1 MIISLTRRSWRG
13 LRGDLSGGLAGA
25 MVSIPQSMGM
35 GVVAFAPLGGDYA
48 SVGLVAG
55 LLGGVLVTTC
65 SALFGGTPGLISGPR
80 GSVSLV
86 IAAIL
91 AHLMAVDGL
100 FVPGADKAAMALS
113 FAMITLMAAGAIQIV
128 FGLSRLGDAIKFV
141 PYPVIAG
148 FLNAAAILIVLGQ
161 LRVVFALPAGVPLVA
176 FWRYVDSGTLG
187 RIGIVIVTMGVIFA
201 VPKLLPRVPGLL
213 FGALAG
219 FGVYYAVRAAGV
231 PLDLGATLPGVE
243 DVVVGTKPLADLAG
257 LLGAGWHAVAA
268 GGSEAASFGGVRLSS
283 DALSIVA
290 AILVPGAVS
299 IALLQAFDTLF
310 ASVALDDLSRTRSD
324 GRREL
329 VAQGVGGLVG
339 AGFGLLGGSGSM
351 ARTKPSHN
359 AGGRTGWAGL
369 ASSLF
374 ILVGVMLATP
384 VIAEI
389 PKILVAAVLFVI
401 AIELFDKWTVA
412 LLKSLRTKGFA
423 ARRAVVVDLAIVAL
437 VVATGIFLGLIE
449 AVGVGMAVA
458 VIAFVL
464 SVGRSPIRRA
474 YRGNA
479 VSTFLQRG
487 DFSAAL
493 LREHGSRIAVLELEG
508 PFFFGSAGKVER
520 EVERLARLGV
530 RHVILDL
537 KRVNS
542 IDSTAAQ
549 MLSRMA
555 RRQEKYGRT
564 LAVSYLMPDSRWRQ
578 DTAGDDEFR
587 RAPSSLHE
595 NWLKLEQFGALDAI
609 GSHRVFPDTDTALRD
624 CEMLLIENI
633 TVNDDVPAGA
643 WSAMSGLLDELS
655 DAELAIVRSFSEECS
670 FTGGSTIFEQGDAGD
685 SLYILLDG
693 MVDAVIADTAT
704 GRRIRV
710 NTMTR
715 GAVFGEMAILDP
727 QPRSATVIAM
737 EDTTC
742 YRISAAQLERLN
754 TQDPSFG
761 LRLMKY
767 MCLLFT
773 TRLRLANLAIIE
785 LES

>member
-1 MIISLTRRSWRG
+1 
-13 LRGDLSGGLAGA
+13 

-35 GVVAFAPLGGDYA
+35 GVVAFAPLGLDYA

-55 LLGGVLVTTC
+55 LLGGVVVTAF

-86 IAAIL
+86 FAAIL
-91 AHLMAVDGL
+91 AQFLAADAL
-100 FVPGADKAAMALS
+100 FVPGADKAAIALS
-113 FAMITLMAAGAIQIV
+113 FGMFALMIAGVLQIV
-128 FGLSRLGDAIKFV
+128 FGLTRLGDAIKFV

-148 FLNAAAILIVLGQ
+148 FLNAAAVLIVLGQ
-161 LRVVFALPAGVPLVA
+161 LRVVFELPAGVPLID
-176 FWRYVDSGTLG
+176 FWRYVDDRTFV
-187 RIGIVIVTMGVIFA
+187 RIGIVIVTIAAVYA
-201 VPKLLPRVPGLL
+201 VPKLVPRVPGLL
-213 FGALAG
+213 LGALFG
-219 FGVYYAVRAAGV
+219 VGVYYVVYAAGL
-231 PLDLGATLPGVE
+231 PLDLEATLPGV
-243 DVVVGTKPLADLAG
+243 DRIAVSAKPVTDLAG
-257 LLGAGWHAVAA
+257 LLAAGW
-268 GGSEAASFGGVRLSS
+268 GGAESFAGVRLSFETW
-283 DALSIVA
+283 AILA
-290 AILVPGAVS
+290 AILLPGAVS
-299 IALLQAFDTLF
+299 ISLLQAFDSLF
-310 ASVALDDLSRTRSD
+310 SSVALDDLSRSRSN

-329 VAQGVGGLVG
+329 VAQGAGTLAG
-339 AGFGLLGGSGSM
+339 AAFGLLGGSGSM
-351 ARTKPSHN
+351 ARTKPSFD
-359 AGGRTGWAGL
+359 AGGRSGWAGL
-369 ASSLF
+369 ASSLY
-374 ILVGVMLATP
+374 ILVGVMLAAP
-384 VIAEI
+384 FIARI
-389 PKILVAAVLFVI
+389 PEILVAAVLFVI

-423 ARRAVVVDLAIVAL
+423 ARRAVIVDLAIVAL
-437 VVATGIFLGLIE
+437 VVATSVCFGLIE

-458 VIAFVL
+458 IVAFVF
-464 SVGRSPIRRA
+464 SVGRSPVRRA

-520 EVERLARLGV
+520 EVERLAGLGV

-537 KRVNS
+537 KRVSS
-542 IDSTAAQ
+542 IDSTASQ

-564 LAVSYLMPDSRWRQ
+564 LAVSYLMPDNLSRQ
-578 DTAGDDEFR
+578 DLAGDDGFR
-587 RAPSSLHE
+587 RAPSSMHE
-595 NWLKLEQFGALDAI
+595 NWLKLEQFGAIDAI
-609 GSHRVFPDTDTALRD
+609 GRHRVFADTDTALRD
-624 CEMLLIENI
+624 VEMLLIEDI
-633 TVNDDVPAGA
+633 VVDGDAPAGA
-643 WSAMSGLLDELS
+643 GASMAGLLDELT
-655 DAELAIVRSFSEECS
+655 DAEMAVVRSYAEECR
-670 FTGGSTIFEQGDAGD
+670 FTGGSTIFEQGDVGD

-727 QPRSATVIAM
+727 QPRSATLVAM
-737 EDTTC
+737 EDAVC
-742 YRISAAQLERLN
+742 YRISAGQFERLN
-754 TQDPSFG
+754 AQDPSFG